1 MSFREYSEKS
11 WAIPPEFV
19 KLRYD
24 CIIHGVGLADEWPNI
39 PCWED
44 FERYG
49 YDGVIEPG
57 MILCV
62 ESYIGSD
69 GGEEGVKL
77 EQMVLITDGGN
88 RVLSTYEFEDNL
100 LSAK

>member
-1 MSFREYSEKS
+1 LCSNEPTQEHRRLYSNAYEQ
-11 WAIPPEFV
+11 V
-19 KLRYD
+19 HY
-24 CIIHGVGLADEWPNI
+24 NI
-39 PCWED
+39 D
-44 FERYG
+44 LLK
-49 YDGVIEPG
+49 PG